1 MKIKFILIALLFVSQ
16 TLTAKNSNFYY
27 ECVLLITKPSLYNSL
42 QSKVLVQLKLKKKDI
57 QEELYVEKIMP
68 NNKLQTIVV
77 IPKIAT
83 KEIDEYGHLYL
94 VTDIYVLIID
104 NKTGKIKSKFFEADS
119 LTSDAVVLNSIEI
132 DTGLYKLNETTRA
145 FAIRVNYTGSSG
157 PNPYHQTDLSMFV
170 EKGQKLNRIIDKFPI
185 SEFHGEWDTNCAG
198 EFEEIESTIDIDNQQ
213 TNSFNNLIISQ
224 KIKKTINIK
233 VNDDC
238 EEKETK
244 TEKKY
249 MMKFNKSNYIN
260 Q

>member
-1 MKIKFILIALLFVSQ
+1 MKIKLIFIAFLIFIQ
-16 TLTAKNSNFYY
+16 NNIAKNGDFFIKNNSVEVNTSFN
-27 ECVLLITKPSLYNSL
+27 NSL
-42 QSKVLVQLKLKKKDI
+42 QSRVLLQLKLKKKDI

-68 NNKLQTIVV
+68 NNKLQSIVV

-94 VTDIYVLIID
+94 IIDIYVLIVD

-132 DTGLYKLNETTRA
+132 DTGLYKLNTTTRA
-145 FAIRVNYTGSSG
+145 FAIRFNYTGSSG
-157 PNPYHQTDLSMFV
+157 PNPYHQTDLSMFI
-170 EKGQKLNRIIDKFPI
+170 EKGQKINRIIDKFPI
-185 SEFHGEWDTNCAG
+185 SEFHGEWDTTCAG
-198 EFEEIESTIDIDNQQ
+198 EFEEIESSIAIDKQQ

-249 MMKFNKSNYIN
+249 MMKFNKSKYIN
-260 Q
+260 K